1 MVHGRELGRTIGIPT
16 ANMLPEAGKLYPE
29 TGVYAVKVE
38 LQDHSSYTGITNIG
52 SNPTV
57 NSGGNVTIE
66 TNIFEFDRIHVYF
79 LERVRGEVK
88 FSSLEAL
95 REQMDK
101 DIQYV
106 KEKYLTDTE

>member
-1 MVHGRELGRTIGIPT
+1 M
-16 ANMLPEAGKLYPE
+16 
-29 TGVYAVKVE
+29 KVE

-66 TNIFEFDRIHVYF
+66 TNIYEFDRMIYGEEIHVYF